1 MFGAIWTYD
10 CHALLAIAST
20 ALCFVDLL
28 PGEAVHL
35 IDDPPNDVI
44 GVTGA

>member
-1 MFGAIWTYD
+1 MFGAVWAYD

-28 PGEAVHL
+28 PGRAVHF

-44 GVTGA
+44 WVIGA

>member
-1 MFGAIWTYD
+1 MFGAVSAYE

-28 PGEAVHL
+28 PGGAVHF
-35 IDDPPNDVI
+35 IDDPPNHVI
-44 GVTGA
+44 WVTGA